1 MNRVEVTWHIDI
13 KESTGEAA
21 VIVSPITHE
30 DGPDEPCPLKRYA
43 IETEKEIKCTLCVD
57 SFENLESF
65 GSHIF
70 NCFLKSQQPPAPRP
84 PPLEGPFPLAEDSPS
99 RKLSTESTDSQ
110 DFIQCADCGAKYR
123 SEQMYLRHFDHFKTC
138 KIPAHLVQRAK
149 EIRTEDEKV
158 LSDNAKNFFVPDPF
172 QCKACEKTFKSE
184 GGLTLHQRYH
194 CKVEKVSNYRGP
206 VREPGTEP
214 DPDPDF
220 VTLWNDD
227 TITQY
232 TGFRR
237 KSFRSDNF
245 PDRLDGSPE
254 MYVPETNVPEKNV
267 PKMNEPDEQNFV
279 QCRLCETN
287 CSNQSALAV
296 HMDHYCPLRDV
307 EKDSAHHNHEM
318 FKFKCDLCLQPFVN
332 KPSLTT
338 HRRYRCRI
346 ELDPSWTFAK
356 ANPNQFK
363 CDKCDRVFARR
374 NALTRHERYHCA
386 IAQSSQRPS
395 SASRTKKSDAN
406 ENGSNNDSSDDCP
419 DLSPNSSQE
428 DGENASGGTED
439 DEDVIDLNALEAN
452 SGENSEEIRPE
463 ERIIFESAFHIET
476 DSESEDEAEDPT
488 ETAEKVEDGDSRP
501 SSGYG
506 TESSSH
512 GKASPSKNSD
522 DDIFHISNDAFSL
535 PEDSSSP
542 SSPKRPIL
550 DDILDEI
557 ADHYEAKPDESPD
570 DQSAAKKP
578 RLSSAATYDN
588 SENDPS
594 IPKNRVCAFC
604 GFVGKTPA
612 QIRRHEAQV
621 HLNPN
626 KYQQHKT
633 HKVSQKDS
641 SQNQAHPKERVH
653 LFIFTSR
660 PSDHTLA
667 QF

>member
-1 MNRVEVTWHIDI
+1 M
-13 KESTGEAA
+13 
-21 VIVSPITHE
+21 SPITHE
-30 DGPDEPCPLKRYA
+30 DSPDEPCPLKRYA
-43 IETEKEIKCTLCVD
+43 IETEKEIKCTLCIE
-57 SFENLESF
+57 SFEDLKSF

-70 NCFLKSQQPPAPRP
+70 NCFTKSQQPPAPKP
-84 PPLEGPFPLAEDSPS
+84 PPLEGPFPLAESPS

-138 KIPAHLVQRAK
+138 QIPAHLVQRAK
-149 EIRTEDEKV
+149 EIRTEDEKI
-158 LSDNAKNFFVPDPF
+158 LSENAKNFFVPDPYK
-172 QCKACEKTFKSE
+172 CKACEKTFKSQ
-184 GGLTLHQRYH
+184 GGLTMHQRYH
-194 CKVEKVSNYRGP
+194 CKVAKDPNYGGKA
-206 VREPGTEP
+206 VEP

-220 VTLWNDD
+220 VMLWNDD
-227 TITQY
+227 AITPDFEHQF

-237 KSFRSDNF
+237 KSLRSDNL
-245 PDRLDGSPE
+245 PASPDGSPE
-254 MYVPETNVPEKNV
+254 MDVPDGQMTQSNDANTYIA
-267 PKMNEPDEQNFV
+267 PDHPDDSPDVTEQKFV

-287 CSNQSALAV
+287 CSNQSALEV
-296 HMDHYCPLRDV
+296 HMKNYCPLRDV
-307 EKDSAHHNHEM
+307 EKESAHHNHEM

-346 ELDPSWTFAK
+346 ELDPNWTFAK
-356 ANPNQFK
+356 ANPDQFK
-363 CDKCDRVFARR
+363 CDQCNRVFARR
-374 NALTRHERYHCA
+374 NALTRHVRYHCA
-386 IAQSSQRPS
+386 IAQSSQRPA
-395 SASRTKKSDAN
+395 SASRTEKSARDAN

-428 DGENASGGTED
+428 ENSSERTED

-452 SGENSEEIRPE
+452 SEEDIRPE

-476 DSESEDEAEDPT
+476 DSESEDEAEDP
-488 ETAEKVEDGDSRP
+488 AGAVEDADSRP

-512 GKASPSKNSD
+512 GTASPSKNGSD
-522 DDIFHISNDAFSL
+522 DDMFHISNDFSL
-535 PEDSSSP
+535 P

-557 ADHYEAKPDESPD
+557 ADHYEAKSDESSD

-578 RLSSAATYDN
+578 RLSSADTVDN
-588 SENDPS
+588 SENDQS

-626 KYQQHKT
+626 KYQHTKN
-633 HKVSQKDS
+633 HKVAQKDS
-641 SQNQAHPKERVH
+641 SKNPSHPKERVY
-653 LFIFTSR
+653 LFPIFSVR
-660 PSDHTLA
+660 RTLV